1 MQDKITRQG
10 RNIMKKYIMII
21 MAVIGV
27 LGLSYS
33 AEAYTR
39 EELEE
44 QVRNEM
50 RAGYET
56 SQINQEKL
64 AEAQSVLDGLDEQK
78 AAALKELEEKVR
90 NDEITDSEYKKQKK
104 EVESNFKDLEKTYEK
119 LVDGYQEKI
128 DDFNKELNKQ
138 LEEVDR
144 KMEKQEKNADKAEEK
159 VANLN
164 KALAECEAMAASSAK
179 RQECADKAAKKYK
192 LSEEEQAA
200 LAARDQEKA
209 AAAAAAAEAAEKA
222 YQQAMI
228 DGMEEDP
235 EEDQVV
241 RLEDGS
247 LAIVP
252 VGGNTEGTENPTDIA
267 GVSVAS
273 GGDSDTLSGGNASNP
288 SSYGKG
294 TNGLSGCTSGDIFD
308 QITCKVLGFLSDLRV
323 LAYVIS
329 GFGMIVFTYGA
340 IFNKINWKHFSYIA
354 IGLFLL
360 SVMGSFIQY
369 FSGDN
374 TAATVLGYGNHMSGS
389 YSQISGSSGGG
400 SAVSGGDIPNVN
412 VGNNSTADII
422 GGGNIGG
429 EGGASN
435 TTAGS
440 GKGFSLKDV
449 ASSVSSG
456 LDVVRDVYNAATTA
470 KEGVD
475 NIKNVIADVTNAV
488 KNNETDLGGL
498 IDTATSIAG
507 AINSGTFEARNDIYN
522 IVNKAESAANNAQD
536 VFSTAE
542 EKAENEKLREDGTAT
557 NKVAEWLQGKGA
569 NAKETASDVHET
581 ASNTAGSVG
590 NVANTTHEG
599 QMIGGDTL
607 GGIMGTA
614 QGVIEIT
621 K

>member
-1 MQDKITRQG
+1 MGIL
-10 RNIMKKYIMII
+10 
-21 MAVIGV
+21 GV
-27 LGLSYS
+27 SYS

-50 RAGYET
+50 MAGYET

-90 NDEITDSEYKKQKK
+90 NDEITDSEYKQQKK

-128 DDFNKELNKQ
+128 DDFNKELNKR
-138 LEEVDR
+138 LKEVDK
-144 KMEKQEKNADKAEEK
+144 KMEKQEKNADKAEKK
-159 VANLN
+159 VAKLN
-164 KALAECEAMAASSAK
+164 EALAECEAMVASSAK

-192 LSEEEQAA
+192 LSEEEQEA

-235 EEDQVV
+235 EEDQIV

-252 VGGNTEGTENPTDIA
+252 ADGAAEDTEGPTEIA

-273 GGDSDTLSGGNASNP
+273 GGESDTLSGGNASNP

-412 VGNNSTADII
+412 VGNSSTADII
-422 GGGNIGG
+422 GGGGASG
-429 EGGASN
+429 DSASGGATS
-435 TTAGS
+435 GS
-440 GKGFSLKDV
+440 GFSWKDL

-456 LDVVRDVYNAATTA
+456 INVVRDVYNAATTV
-470 KEGVD
+470 KDGINNV
-475 NIKNVIADVTNAV
+475 KNVIADVTNAV
-488 KNNETDLGGL
+488 KNNKTNLGGL
-498 IDTATSIAG
+498 IDTATTIAG

-536 VFSTAE
+536 VFSTAD
-542 EKAENEKLREDGTAT
+542 EKAENEKLREEGTAT
-557 NKVAEWLQGKGA
+557 NKVAEWLQGKGSD
-569 NAKETASDVHET
+569 AKETASNVHET
-581 ASNTAGSVG
+581 ASNTAESVG

-599 QMIGGDTL
+599 QMIGGDAL
-607 GGIMGTA
+607 GGIMGAA
-614 QGVIEIT
+614 QGVVEVT